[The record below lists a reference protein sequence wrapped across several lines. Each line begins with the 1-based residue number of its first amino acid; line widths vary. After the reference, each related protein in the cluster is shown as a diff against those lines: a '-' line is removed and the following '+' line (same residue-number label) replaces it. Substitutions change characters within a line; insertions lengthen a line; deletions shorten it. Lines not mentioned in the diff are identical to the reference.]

1 MYLNIQRGAF
11 IDWWYIMQFLF
22 LFITILQQCDKIL
35 NEKRSDTRELAEQNT
50 KYNRMGSKLFFK
62 KAALKTRLFFF
73 ILIPPIQ
80 LQVFNACRLG
90 WCGNFLFSL
99 IAVGRCSISL
109 SLFEW
114 GGSNLKFLGFFFYN
128 GDGCIEQL
136 QYPQHVIDLS
146 SFGIDRCTVYN
157 RIPCVISN

>member
-1 MYLNIQRGAF
+1 
-11 IDWWYIMQFLF
+11 MQFLF

-73 ILIPPIQ
+73 ILIPSIQ

-114 GGSNLKFLGFFFYN
+114 GGDQISNSWGFFLQWRWLYRTTTVPTTCYWFIQFWNWQVY
-128 GDGCIEQL
+128 CI
-136 QYPQHVIDLS
+136 
-146 SFGIDRCTVYN
+146 
-157 RIPCVISN
+157 